1 MAYKP
6 FIKLA
11 NDEMVELPLCA
22 EKIGTETIG
31 STSEPVYI
39 DQGKPKSCSALKT
52 MMLDFI
58 YPIGSYF
65 ITESSSFNTITKV
78 ANHFGGTWVRVT
90 GRFLYDN
97 NSTAGQTGGS
107 NDAVIVSHNHTFTGT
122 AASHSH
128 SVLGASRAKD
138 SYAYACGGSDAAAC
152 IGGLPKNNT
161 STTYTSNN
169 GGYGSASSGGQ
180 TGQWIQYTSLTPS
193 GTISTK
199 GEDGTNKNMPAYRTV
214 YMYRRTA

>member
-65 ITESSSFNTITKV
+65 ITESSSYNTTTKV

-97 NSTAGQTGGS
+97 NGTAGQTGGS
-107 NDAVIVSHNHTFTGT
+107 NDATLVSHSHTVTINSNGSHNHSLRSNEHYNANVQGLGRDGGQYGIGGISGGSGYTYYSTNHDGYNWVQSSG
-122 AASHSH
+122 SHSH
-128 SVLGASRAKD
+128 T
-138 SYAYACGGSDAAAC
+138 
-152 IGGLPKNNT
+152 NT
-161 STTYTSNN
+161 VSSEGN
-169 GGYGSASSGGQ
+169 SA
-180 TGQWIQYTSLTPS
+180 
-193 GTISTK
+193 
-199 GEDGTNKNMPAYRTV
+199 TNANMPAYRTV